1 MATQLDVEDIRGIR
15 SVAEV
20 AGLFVSLGYA
30 LVGQPLDIAALEL
43 PADFDRPRA
52 AYFLAEYRQ
61 RYFRQVVL
69 LLEFEV
75 KPSPTGASL
84 RGSGINRKMGK
95 WKNGKKLWQPGKLAK
110 VRWALFQKGAFALS
124 SFFGHVEQQRRISGQ
139 LLQPHLPIAVGVEG
153 GFEAADG

>member
-20 AGLFVSLGYA
+20 AGLFASLGYA

-75 KPSPTGASL
+75 KPSPTGRFPS
-84 RGSGINRKMGK
+84 GK
-95 WKNGKKLWQPGKLAK
+95 WN
-110 VRWALFQKGAFALS
+110 
-124 SFFGHVEQQRRISGQ
+124 
-139 LLQPHLPIAVGVEG
+139 
-153 GFEAADG
+153 

>member
-20 AGLFVSLGYA
+20 AGLFASLGYA

-61 RYFRQVVL
+61 R
-69 LLEFEV
+69 
-75 KPSPTGASL
+75 
-84 RGSGINRKMGK
+84 
-95 WKNGKKLWQPGKLAK
+95 
-110 VRWALFQKGAFALS
+110 
-124 SFFGHVEQQRRISGQ
+124 
-139 LLQPHLPIAVGVEG
+139 
-153 GFEAADG
+153 